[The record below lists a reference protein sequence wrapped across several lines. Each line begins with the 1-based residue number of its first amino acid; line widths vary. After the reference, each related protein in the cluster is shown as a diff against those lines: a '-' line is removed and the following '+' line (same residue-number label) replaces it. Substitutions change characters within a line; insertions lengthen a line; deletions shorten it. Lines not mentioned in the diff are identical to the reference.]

1 MSEEVLKISDSD
13 GVRTLSLNRPNRRN
27 ALSLELVT
35 SISKALN
42 DAESDDSVHVIV
54 IEGEGKVFCAG
65 GDLGPQAIGGMD
77 KQQRDRLEFV
87 QLLEAFSS
95 VHKPTVAKVHG
106 RALGGGFGLMLAC
119 DVSIAAESTKM
130 GTPEV
135 RVGLFPMMIMPLIL
149 RHMGRKGTL
158 ELILTGGTMT
168 ATEAHEKGCLTR
180 VVPDDQLDVAVEEMV
195 AKLRSFSPAVHR
207 LGLSH
212 FHRMADLPLGPA
224 LALGADGLGLN
235 VLLEDAAEGISAF
248 LSKRDPNWK
257 GR

>member
-1 MSEEVLKISDSD
+1 MSEDILKISDKD
-13 GVRTLSLNRPNRRN
+13 GVRTLTLNRPERRN
-27 ALSLELVT
+27 ALSVDLVLA
-35 SISKALN
+35 IKNALHE
-42 DAESDDSVHVIV
+42 AQADDSVHVIV
-54 IEGEGKVFCAG
+54 LQGEGKVFCAG

-77 KQQRDRLEFV
+77 RQQRDRLEFV
-87 QLLEAFSS
+87 HLLEAFST
-95 VHKPTVAKVHG
+95 VHKPTVARVHG

-119 DVSIAAESTKM
+119 DITIAAESTKM

-149 RHMGRKGTL
+149 RHMGRKGSL
-158 ELILTGGTMT
+158 ELILTGGTMS
-168 ATEAHEKGCLTR
+168 ATEAFEKGCLTR
-180 VVPDDQLDVAVEEMV
+180 VVSDDQLDGAVAEIV

-212 FHRMADLPLGPA
+212 FHRMADLPLDA
-224 LALGADGLGLN
+224 AMTLGADGLGLN

-248 LSKRDPNWK
+248 ISKRDPNWK

>member
-1 MSEEVLKISDSD
+1 MSEEILKISDED
-13 GVRTLSLNRPNRRN
+13 GVRTLTLSRPNRRN
-27 ALSLELVT
+27 ALSVDLVLAIKK
-35 SISKALN
+35 SLQ
-42 DAESDDSVHVIV
+42 DAQSDDSVHVIV
-54 IEGEGKVFCAG
+54 LEGEGKVFCAG

-77 KQQRDRLEFV
+77 RQQRDRLEFV

-119 DVSIAAESTKM
+119 DVTIAAESTKM

-149 RHMGRKGTL
+149 RHMGRKATL
-158 ELILTGGTMT
+158 ELILTGGTMS
-168 ATEAHEKGCLTR
+168 AIEAYEKGCLTR
-180 VVPDDQLDVAVEEMV
+180 VVPDEELDGAVEEMV
-195 AKLRSFSPAVHR
+195 AKLRRFSPAVHR

-212 FHRMADLPLGPA
+212 FHRMADLPLEPA
-224 LALGADGLGLN
+224 MTLGADGLGLN

-248 LSKRDPNWK
+248 LSKREPKWR